1 VLTEALVARGDSVS
15 ALVRSPAKAE
25 RLRALGC
32 ALVPGDLEDEASLAA
47 LVDGRELVF
56 HVAGIVAA
64 RSHDEFLRVNRD
76 GTARLARAATRAC
89 VGRLVLVSSLAVTGP
104 SGPGE
109 VRHEDS
115 GDRPLTAYGRSKQAG
130 EQAARETGVPLTI
143 VRPSAVYGP
152 GDRSFLA
159 LFRAAARG
167 IVPLLG
173 DGRQELT
180 LLHVRDL
187 AHALVAASQRPETL
201 GGCYHAGHQAPVTQ
215 RALALAIGR
224 AVGRDVHLFCIPAA
238 VVRPL
243 LGLAGHV
250 SRALGR
256 APLLDSD
263 KGRELLAS
271 GWVSSS
277 EALRRDAGWVAGI
290 ALDEGLAETA
300 RGYREAGWL

>member
-1 VLTEALVARGDSVS
+1 
-15 ALVRSPAKAE
+15 VRSPAKAG

-32 ALVPGDLEDEASLAA
+32 ALVPGGLEDDEALAA
-47 LVDGRELVF
+47 LVDGCSIVF

-76 GTARLARAATRAC
+76 GAAKLARAAARAR
-89 VGRLVLVSSLAVTGP
+89 VARLVLVSSLAVTGP
-104 SGPGE
+104 SRPGE
-109 VRHEDS
+109 LRREDS
-115 GDRPLTAYGRSKQAG
+115 GDEPLTAYGRSKQAG

-173 DGRQELT
+173 AGRQELT

-187 AHALVAASQRPETL
+187 ALALVAAAESSATL
-201 GGCYHAGHQAPVTQ
+201 ERIYHAGHPTPVTQ
-215 RALALAIGR
+215 RALAAAIGR
-224 AVGRDVHLFCIPAA
+224 AVGRGVRCVCVPAA
-238 VVRPL
+238 LVRPL
-243 LGLAGHV
+243 LGVAGHL

-256 APLLDSD
+256 PPLLDGD
-263 KGRELLAS
+263 KARELLAS
-271 GWVSSS
+271 GWVCSS
-277 EALRRDAGWVAGI
+277 EALQRDAGWVARI
-290 ALDEGLAETA
+290 PLDEGLAETA
-300 RGYREAGWL
+300 RSYREAGWL